1 MLDEAIRAMATGKNF
16 GTISVHLPGG
26 AIGTHVMWVDAD
38 DQHLLVNTEA
48 HRAKYRAMVAD
59 PRVTIT
65 VWDAKN
71 PYAYVEV
78 RGRVVGEVRGQ
89 LARDHIDALSRRYT
103 GHRYTADITSERVI
117 MRIAPDRQR
126 SVGLD

>member
-1 MLDEAIRAMATGKNF
+1 MGGEGHPGEPVEASGREQPERVPA
-16 GTISVHLPGG
+16 LPP
-26 AIGTHVMWVDAD
+26 
-38 DQHLLVNTEA
+38 L
-48 HRAKYRAMVAD
+48 VAD